1 MFGFFC
7 EEEMMKKSTLSLPHL
22 MVISALGGMNP
33 CYAEIHDV
41 VDPLFGPIGTFDDWG
56 FPESVGRE
64 AFNFDHIDGFGP
76 ITLIQNEVTQL
87 PDGVTQDPPSN
98 VFGDFLDQ
106 DGNPI
111 LEPFFPDA
119 NMDSSVNLFLFGYT
133 DASGSTFNNHQ
144 VDKDADHLIP
154 KADMSFSEYDLFLY
168 RDTTGTNPDQ
178 DFDTFINFEPFAMSD
193 AGGWCVFQTHPV
205 AAGEPMAGQV
215 EFDFGFAVKIPDPD
229 YGPTGS
235 DMLQLIPGFQMR
247 SYGTLVLDFELPTPG
262 GPVPIHYEANAAPNN
277 TDPSLGRDALN
288 PLGFPSPDF
297 FNHVSFMGGGVIPL
311 GVWLDPEGDLGPDN
325 TATRDSTLH
334 PDQTYS
340 PLDPPAPGEIREDG
354 AIWHANSFGGFPFML
369 RADALRSID
378 EVDNSFYGTL
388 DHDIEKVIVNKQR
401 DVGKPVNLRLKVRNN
416 YSVADGTTLA
426 TVVGHQDGVE
436 IFAKSMIVPAIPSG
450 NASTMVDFGSY
461 TPDATGVITWTATIT
476 DADPDDDKEVETTQV
491 K

>member
-1 MFGFFC
+1 
-7 EEEMMKKSTLSLPHL
+7 MKGNTLSLPHL

-33 CYAEIHDV
+33 SYAEIHEV

-56 FPESVGRE
+56 FPESAGRE

-87 PDGVTQDPPSN
+87 PDGVTQDPPHD
-98 VFGDFLDQ
+98 VYGDFLDEF
-106 DGNPI
+106 GNPV
-111 LEPFFPDA
+111 LNPFFPNA

-133 DASGSTFNNHQ
+133 DAGGSTFNNHQ
-144 VDKDADHLIP
+144 VDGDGDHLIP

-168 RDTTGTNPDQ
+168 RDTTGTNDDM
-178 DFDTFINFEPFAMSD
+178 DFDTFINFEPFAMSG

-205 AAGEPMAGQV
+205 AAGEPMGGQV

-229 YGPTGS
+229 YGPTGP

-247 SYGTLVLDFELPTPG
+247 SYGTLVLDFTLPTPG
-262 GPVPIHYEANAAPNN
+262 GLVPIYYKANAAPNN

-288 PLGFPSPDF
+288 PLGFTSPDF

-311 GVWLDPEGDLGPDN
+311 GVWLDPEGELGADN
-325 TATRDSTLH
+325 TASRGSTLH

-340 PLDPPAPGEIREDG
+340 PLDPPVPGEIREDG

-378 EVDNSFYGTL
+378 EVDNTFYGTL
-388 DHDIEKVIVNKQR
+388 DHDINK
-401 DVGKPVNLRLKVRNN
+401 LKVDNKSPVGESIEI
-416 YSVADGTTLA
+416 SVDVKNHDSVEGGTTLA
-426 TVVGHQDGVE
+426 TVVGSQHGVE
-436 IFAKSMIVPAIPSG
+436 VFSESQIVPAFPVG
-450 NASTMVDFGSY
+450 DKNAKTTLSFGPF
-461 TPDATGVITWTATIT
+461 TAGETGVITWTATII
-476 DADPDDDKEVETTQV
+476 DADPDVDTRVRTTKVE
-491 K
+491 